1 MRHSPYLLAIAAAS
15 LLCATACDASPPK
28 PAKPATRPI
37 ASDPQVEALRETLGR
52 SVLDT
57 PGLVLPDD
65 HDALDAALARGDWGY
80 LSQAVRNPGSAENM
94 MRLANWERYQTYRG
108 GGYNV
113 AYMYVSTLTMAANSY
128 DKAAAR
134 DPSFA
139 PMANGMRRGALA
151 QLLYTYAVL
160 SVDGVRCADPTAPQA
175 HRDQISSF
183 TQELNR
189 STDALSIPERLG
201 AIEAAIRQERQL
213 APVRDLDPALCRGG
227 VAELTEALAAQPG
240 RTTTTG
246 PQPGYPG
253 TNVMVPIDPNR
264 PPAYSDSA
272 QWPARQQ
279 AVRDG
284 LLDQLAGVIGMSR
297 KK

>member
-1 MRHSPYLLAIAAAS
+1 MRHSSCLLAATAVA
-15 LLCATACDASPPK
+15 CATVCNASPSQ
-28 PAKPATRPI
+28 PAKPAATTM
-37 ASDPQVEALRETLGR
+37 ASDPQVGALREKLGR

-57 PGLVLPDD
+57 PGLVLPDN
-65 HDALDAALARGDWGY
+65 HEALDAALARGDWGF
-80 LSQAVRNPGSAENM
+80 LGRTVRDPGSAENM

-113 AYMYVSTLTMAANSY
+113 AYMYVSTLAMAANSY
-128 DKAAAR
+128 DKAAAK

-139 PMANGMRRGALA
+139 PMANGLRRGALA

-175 HRDQISSF
+175 HRDQISRF

-201 AIEAAIRQERQL
+201 AIEAAMRQEREL
-213 APVRDLDPALCRGG
+213 APVRDLDPQLCRGG
-227 VAELTEALAAQPG
+227 VAELTAALTAHPD

-253 TNVMVPIDPNR
+253 ANVMVPIDPSR

-272 QWPARQQ
+272 QWAARQQ
-279 AVRDG
+279 TVRDG
-284 LLDQLAGVIGMSR
+284 LLDQLAAVIGMSR